1 MEIIDDSLNLF
12 ESYEVSLLYPSTG
25 VLVAADSFTLSS
37 NPVTPIRLDAVV
49 ASMRLEAES
58 PASRIEPG
66 LVTMELLSGLFYFQE
81 ATEVVISVVLS
92 DGRRLIITDPEEIMI
107 VSSDE
112 SKVSVDENVVI
123 ALESGDVVLTVSWIV
138 CKEVLLSQ
146 QVPIKVT
153 FDEFQPIFDPSSG
166 SATVSEDSHVGAV
179 ITTVMAIDQD
189 TLNIHAD
196 VQYAI
201 RDDPYD
207 GLFLVDL
214 ITGSVTLNSQL
225 DREIQENYSLLIEAT
240 DQLQRQQ
247 LTCVPSESTTAPTPT
262 DQPTT
267 TPTETDVGSAV
278 GSGDYL
284 LPGTEE
290 PKTATDPPTSNSACP
305 TVGPISVFKVS

>member
-1 MEIIDDSLNLF
+1 MEIIDDSMGLL
-12 ESYEVSLLYPSTG
+12 ESYG
-25 VLVAADSFTLSS
+25 VTLFHPATDTLVATDSFALSS

-49 ASMRLEAES
+49 ASMRLEAEA

-81 ATEVVISVVLS
+81 ATEVSLSVVLS

-107 VSSDE
+107 VSSE
-112 SKVSVDENVVI
+112 NSKVSVDKNVVI
-123 ALESGDVVLTVSWIV
+123 ALDSGDVVLTVSWIV
-138 CKEVLLSQ
+138 CGEVLLSQ
-146 QVPIKVT
+146 QVPIKVM
-153 FDEFQPIFDPSSG
+153 FDEFQPFFDPSSG

-207 GLFLVDL
+207 GLFVIDL
-214 ITGSVTLNSQL
+214 ATGVVTLNSQL
-225 DREIQENYSLLIEAT
+225 DREIQDSYSLLIEAT

-267 TPTETDVGSAV
+267 TPTETDVGSAI

-284 LPGTEE
+284 FPGTEE
-290 PKTATDPPTSNSACP
+290 PNAATDPPTTNTACP